1 MDKIQKHG
9 CMYKFLEVIN
19 SEEFIKSREF
29 NIITEGG
36 TQMYPATRQK
46 FVDRDIFI
54 ERVQTDFERQKITIK
69 QFFEEIIK
77 YTDLDTYDMD
87 EAASEDDDEGDEGE
101 DVSEP
106 DDEQELLSTSERQ
119 QCKMCKI
126 AQRDTLLKPCLHV
139 HFCFKCIEKL
149 HKPARMRK
157 SQRVNCPLSFCEEPI
172 DTYVRVGY

>member
-1 MDKIQKHG
+1 
-9 CMYKFLEVIN
+9 MYNKAQGV
-19 SEEFIKSREF
+19 
-29 NIITEGG
+29 IIT
-36 TQMYPATRQK
+36 Q
-46 FVDRDIFI
+46 DFI
-54 ERVQTDFERQKITIK
+54 NKC
-69 QFFEEIIK
+69 IIK
-77 YTDLDTYDMD
+77 PR
-87 EAASEDDDEGDEGE
+87 AWDEGE

-106 DDEQELLSTSERQ
+106 DGEQELLSTSERQ